1 MSKTT
6 INKHNKF
13 YTGVSLDRDVA
24 EYLDLLAEQ
33 TRWNRSLVL
42 NAVVREHA
50 RLISERQGVGQK
62 DLFGRV
68 AEEVISL

>member
-1 MSKTT
+1 MPKAPSK
-6 INKHNKF
+6 KQSKF

-24 EYLDLLAEQ
+24 EYLDVLVEQ

-50 RLISERQGVGQK
+50 RLLQERAAEGRL
-62 DLFGRV
+62 DLAGRV
-68 AEEVISL
+68 AEKVITL